1 MRVLELRNML
11 AGLSSP
17 RLRTIAQSLGLGT
30 ERNLIPSIV
39 GFLSD
44 PDMLA
49 ATVAAL
55 PPPSRV
61 LLRDLL
67 YIPSPE
73 FHTPRLEAITAHEGF
88 PPLYS
93 ASIVAVGRDY
103 WGSQCLVLPEES
115 RPHLLRHFLAADAE
129 KLSAKTTD
137 KAGAIR
143 ANTGSFLRNIA
154 TLIAI
159 AEEKGL
165 ELTQQGEIA
174 KPFLRRQILP
184 FMELPAAENGED
196 RYPEEFADVFHF
208 ARTFKL
214 LEFGPGLATAAAV
227 APAFLGAPEEV
238 VATALRF
245 HADRRSEHLRL
256 TWLIDL
262 LAFLPDPAVWTPVS
276 ALIDTLL
283 SGLYP
288 ARLRAALVKEWQAS
302 FRYLEN
308 TGIVE
313 AGSDEANRPV
323 VRLGHYFRR
332 DQVSARTGK
341 FYVTPDFKITAPR
354 NLDFATRH
362 RLFQFARF
370 IKADVMDQWEMT
382 RESISGAVDNA
393 LGSEEIV
400 GFLEEKSSVSV
411 PQNVASS
418 VQLWAADHANVRFYN
433 GPVLIVDD
441 PAEQRLLRSLGEA
454 EHAIIDEPAANVF
467 LLKRGKAEEVLKRIR
482 ARRSVNILRSA
493 SPQAPTRDFASHL
506 NEIMAAAFPPNGK
519 TSPQMIEIDLG
530 KDCP

>member
-1 MRVLELRNML
+1 MRALELRSML

-44 PDMLA
+44 PDMLTP
-49 ATVAAL
+49 TVAAL
-55 PPPSRV
+55 PPAARD

-67 YIPSPE
+67 YLSPPD
-73 FHTPRLEAITAHEGF
+73 FYAPRPETVISHEGF
-88 PPLYS
+88 PPLYN
-93 ASIVAVGRDY
+93 ASFVAVGRDY
-103 WGSQCLVLPEES
+103 WGSQFLVVPEES
-115 RPHLLRHFLAADAE
+115 RPHLLRHFLASDAV
-129 KLSAKTTD
+129 KLAPKTTSR
-137 KAGAIR
+137 AGAIR
-143 ANTGSFLRNIA
+143 ANTGSFLRNVA

-184 FMELPAAENGED
+184 FMELPACGSGGD

-214 LEFGPGLATAAAV
+214 IEFGAGQATAAAI

-245 HADRRSEHLRL
+245 HADRRSAHLRL

-262 LAFLPDPAVWTPVS
+262 LSFLPDPAAWTPVP
-276 ALIDTLL
+276 ALIDTLV

-288 ARLRAALVKEWQAS
+288 SRLRATLVKDWQAS

-313 AGSDEANRPV
+313 AGSDEGNRPV

-332 DQVSARTGK
+332 DKISARTGK

-362 RLFQFARF
+362 KLFQFARF

-393 LGSEEIV
+393 IGPEEII

-441 PAEQRLLRSLGEA
+441 PAEQRLIRSLGET
-454 EHAIIDEPAANVF
+454 ERAIIDEPATNVF
-467 LLKRGKAEEVLKRIR
+467 LLKRGKAEDVLKKIR
-482 ARRSVNILRSA
+482 ARRSINILRSA

-506 NEIMAAAFPPNGK
+506 NEIMAEAYPPNGK
-519 TSPQMIEIDLG
+519 LSLQMIEIDPCEG
-530 KDCP
+530 KS